1 MPVMFGCAGGTLLL
15 ALIAALA
22 DRRRR
27 LRDDPDRVGW
37 VDWRTVQ
44 MAALLATILL
54 VSLGLHTR

>member
-1 MPVMFGCAGGTLLL
+1 MSPALWGAAGALLVAL
-15 ALIAALA
+15 AAALA

-54 VSLGLHTR
+54 LSIGLHGG

>member
-1 MPVMFGCAGGTLLL
+1 MPAMFWAAGTAVLL
-15 ALIAALA
+15 ALAAAYA

-27 LRDDPDRVGW
+27 LRTDPDRVGL

-54 VSLGLHTR
+54 VSIGLHTR

>member
-1 MPVMFGCAGGTLLL
+1 MPLLFWCAGGTVLL
-15 ALIAALA
+15 ALAAAFA

-27 LRDDPDRVGW
+27 LRADPDRVGL

>member
-1 MPVMFGCAGGTLLL
+1 MSIMIWSAGASL
-15 ALIAALA
+15 AVALGAAFA

-27 LRDDPDRVGW
+27 LRDDPDRVGL

-54 VSLGLHTR
+54 VSVGLHTR

>member
-1 MPVMFGCAGGTLLL
+1 MPTMFWGAAAAVIV
-15 ALIAALA
+15 ALFAALR

-27 LRDDPDRVGW
+27 LRDDLDRVGW

-54 VSLGLHTR
+54 VSLGLHMR

>member
-1 MPVMFGCAGGTLLL
+1 MPAMFWAAGAAVLL
-15 ALIAALA
+15 ALAAGFA

-27 LRDDPDRVGW
+27 LRADPDRVGF

-54 VSLGLHTR
+54 VSIGLHTQ

>member
-1 MPVMFGCAGGTLLL
+1 MSLTFWGAGATLLL
-15 ALIAALA
+15 AIAAALA
-22 DRRRR
+22 DRWRR

-54 VSLGLHTR
+54 VSVGLHAG

>member
-1 MPVMFGCAGGTLLL
+1 MPAMFWAAGVAVIV
-15 ALIAALA
+15 ALFAALR

-27 LRDDPDRVGW
+27 LRDDLDRVGW

-54 VSLGLHTR
+54 VSLGLHMR

>member
-1 MPVMFGCAGGTLLL
+1 MSPSFWGAGVTLLL
-15 ALIAALA
+15 AVAAALA

-54 VSLGLHTR
+54 VSVGLHAG

>member
-1 MPVMFGCAGGTLLL
+1 MTVPFWGAIGTLLL
-15 ALIAALA
+15 ALVAALA

-27 LRDDPDRVGW
+27 LRHDPDRVGW

-54 VSLGLHTR
+54 VSLGLHLH

>member
-1 MPVMFGCAGGTLLL
+1 MFWGAGAAVLV
-15 ALIAALA
+15 ALFAALR

-27 LRDDPDRVGW
+27 LRDDLDRVGW
-37 VDWRTVQ
+37 IDWRNVQ

>member
-1 MPVMFGCAGGTLLL
+1 MPVMFWSAGASLCV
-15 ALIAALA
+15 ALVAAFA

-27 LRDDPDRVGW
+27 LRHDPDRVGF

-54 VSLGLHTR
+54 VSVGLHTR

>member
-1 MPVMFGCAGGTLLL
+1 MPIMFWSAGVSL
-15 ALIAALA
+15 AVALGAAFA

-27 LRDDPDRVGW
+27 LRDDPDRVGL

-54 VSLGLHTR
+54 VSVGLHTR

>member
-1 MPVMFGCAGGTLLL
+1 MPLLFWGAGGTVLL
-15 ALIAALA
+15 ALVAAFA

-27 LRDDPDRVGW
+27 LRADPDRVGFI
-37 VDWRTVQ
+37 DWRTVQ